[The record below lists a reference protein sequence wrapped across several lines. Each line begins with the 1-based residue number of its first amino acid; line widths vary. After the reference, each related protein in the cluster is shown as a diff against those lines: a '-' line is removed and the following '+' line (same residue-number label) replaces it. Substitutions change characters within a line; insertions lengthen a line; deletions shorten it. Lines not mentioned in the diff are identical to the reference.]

1 MIVYAR
7 SFVVSFLVLLQ
18 LVAPLIHAHKNDK
31 FESSE
36 TAVFHFHLPDL
47 EQINTVLGN
56 SAMMTALS
64 IHEGEVIT
72 VSTGKQEERKRQLL
86 DDLKTIVILSLLFT
100 TLFKPVI
107 HKIIVQT
114 KPLHPSRF
122 FNLASPRAPPLSI
135 C

>member
-1 MIVYAR
+1 MIVHAR

-31 FESSE
+31 FESSK
-36 TAVFHFHLPDL
+36 TAIFHLHLPDL
-47 EQINTVLGN
+47 EQINTVLENG
-56 SAMMTALS
+56 AMMTTIS
-64 IHEGEVIT
+64 IHEGEVVT

-86 DDLKTIVILSLLFT
+86 DDLKTIVIISLLFT

-107 HKIIVQT
+107 HKIIVRR

-122 FNLASPRAPPLSI
+122 FNLASPRAPPLAI
-135 C
+135 R